1 MLLQQVQRQSPGRMA
16 WVGCRPTSATSP
28 PAPTSTACSGLGSL
42 HWLHWSLHWK
52 LRLEQEGHIQSP
64 AGGQEGNEG
73 LGRQEAGAGGWW

>member
-42 HWLHWSLHWK
+42 HWLHCSLHWK